1 MEVVVQAGSDVDLED
16 LQGKEEVLQ
25 QLEVEEEQLE
35 GQRRDGGREGR
46 DQEEEEEQRRL
57 EDLLETDQLLQQ
69 LQLLLW
75 NHRKLSAVQVG
86 LDMTGC

>member
-1 MEVVVQAGSDVDLED
+1 MEVVVQASSDVDLED

-25 QLEVEEEQLE
+25 PLEVEEEQLE

-69 LQLLLW
+69 LLLW